1 VKQLD
6 EIAPELVARG
16 AVAVARAGLD
26 VDDLDDVVEELEAEV
41 KRIAGL
47 HTKPDRAE
55 ALAVFGTSRRPA
67 LVALQRERPELVDA
81 LFTRLGAGPGLAEGA
96 RELRSSIRKAAKA
109 SAFAVH
115 RGGSLPSTATF
126 AARVGDELDVFA
138 VPERWACSERGVFE
152 LVVLKDGGVMD
163 KQIAH
168 RPIVI
173 TRTFRELLG
182 AASWVELAWPN
193 QGGTWTRKRVGRGVI
208 SSARELVSLAAFG
221 APVHSENAAALV
233 RWLAEFEAANP
244 TTASATVSTRCGW
257 QHGTRDFL
265 VGGLHVAP
273 EGAEPVELF
282 TDDDP
287 GLEQVLR
294 SFVTSGTFS
303 GWKRVFAAVA
313 DQPVAV
319 IMVYASCVAP
329 LLEILGAPNFLVDVH
344 GVSGHGKTTVLR
356 LAASVWGQPED
367 GRAIY
372 SWASTPTAVERTLGA
387 LSGLPVCL
395 DESNRVPL
403 RDRPQIASTAYM
415 IGNGSGKGR
424 GTLRGSQRRVEFH
437 TVVLSTGE
445 ASIASYTEDEGVRG
459 RCVPVYGPPL
469 GSADQAE
476 ALRVGVAENY
486 GHLGRALVRYLVDL
500 DDDGRAKLRARY
512 HEAREQ
518 FGNATQRPMVRRAA
532 QYLAAML
539 VAAELVH
546 GPLGVAK
553 PTCNVWGFVKEQVT
567 HAATAA
573 DRPLSALRD
582 LVGWALASGRLAT
595 GPEAAQ
601 VPPGGWLGRFE
612 SMDRWR
618 WVALLPDAVKTWLK
632 QHGHEPEAVL
642 RQLADRGLLVKTE
655 GHLTA
660 PVRLPGQGFAS
671 RLFKFDRAKLE
682 EHGILTSNETP

>member
-1 VKQLD
+1 MKQLD

-16 AVAVARAGLD
+16 AVAVARHGLD
-26 VDDLDDVVEELEAEV
+26 EDELDAALDDLNAEV
-41 KRIAGL
+41 KRITSL

-55 ALAVFGTSRRPA
+55 ALAVFGTSRRAA
-67 LVALQRERPELVDA
+67 LVALQRERPDLVDA
-81 LFTRLGAGPGLAEGA
+81 LFVRLGAGPGLAEGA
-96 RELRSSIRKAAKA
+96 RELRTSIRKAAKA

-126 AARVGDELDVFA
+126 SPRIGGEIEVFA

-152 LVVLKDGGVMD
+152 LVVLKDGGVVD

-173 TRTFRELLG
+173 TRTFRELHG

-193 QGGTWTRKRVGRGVI
+193 QGGTWTRKRVGRGTI

-221 APVHSENAAALV
+221 APVHSENAAAVV

-244 TTASATVSTRCGW
+244 TTATGTVSTRCGW

-287 GLEQVLR
+287 GLEQIGR
-294 SFVTSGTFS
+294 SFRSSGTLD
-303 GWKRVFAAVA
+303 GWIEAWRLVY

-319 IMVYASCVAP
+319 AVLYASCAAP
-329 LLEILGAPNFLVDVH
+329 LLELVRGPNFILDVH

-356 LAASVWGQPED
+356 LGASVWGQPED

-372 SWASTPTAVERTLGA
+372 SWASTPTAIERTLGA
-387 LSGLPVCL
+387 LSGLAVCL

-403 RDRPQIASTAYM
+403 RDRPQIASVAYM

-445 ASIASYTEDEGVRG
+445 ASISSYTEDEGVRG

-469 GSADQAE
+469 ASADQAE
-476 ALRVGVAENY
+476 ALRAAVAEHY
-486 GHLGRALVRYLVDL
+486 GHVGPLLVRHLVELGEAGRARLV
-500 DDDGRAKLRARY
+500 ARY
-512 HEAREQ
+512 TEAREQ
-518 FGNATQRPMVRRAA
+518 FAGAGDPKVRRAA
-532 QYLAAML
+532 QYLAVML
-539 VAAELVH
+539 VGSEVLH
-546 GPLGVAK
+546 GPLRIPA
-553 PTCNVWGFVKEQVT
+553 PRCNVWAFLKSQVA
-567 HAATAA
+567 HAATSA

-582 LVGWALASGRLAT
+582 LVGWVLASGRLAT
-595 GPEAAQ
+595 GPEASQ

-612 SMDRWR
+612 SVERWR
-618 WVALLPDAVKTWLK
+618 WLALLPDAVKTWLK
-632 QHGHEPEAVL
+632 QHGHEPDAVL
-642 RQLADRGLLVKTE
+642 RQLADRGLLLKTD

-671 RLFKFDRAKLE
+671 RLLKFDRAKLE